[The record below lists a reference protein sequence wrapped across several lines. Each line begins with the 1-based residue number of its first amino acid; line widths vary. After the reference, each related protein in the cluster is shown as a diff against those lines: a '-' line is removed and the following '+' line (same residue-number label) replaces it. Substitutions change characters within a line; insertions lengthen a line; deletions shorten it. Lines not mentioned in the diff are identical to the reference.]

1 MREKS
6 TIIKFSNV
14 STPSG
19 KITPVM
25 NVRGWTF
32 CVRKPVVN
40 STYPAELGLVKMHEG
55 QSMTFSL
62 KFLSVQVKFNLTL
75 SKRKT

>member
-1 MREKS
+1 
-6 TIIKFSNV
+6 
-14 STPSG
+14 
-19 KITPVM
+19 M